1 MRKSPEAAR
10 KCRVACR
17 GLAARLP
24 CGLGVL
30 GVMRRNHMSIRN
42 CRASAL
48 LVAFA
53 LVGCGSDDDDGGGSG
68 GAAKAAC
75 EAYCD
80 ATVSCPY
87 FTYADAAECKSY
99 ECVGF
104 DQLPAECAT
113 AYENYYECIT
123 SNADVCDD
131 IACLDHLNA
140 CL

>member
-1 MRKSPEAAR
+1 
-10 KCRVACR
+10 
-17 GLAARLP
+17 
-24 CGLGVL
+24 
-30 GVMRRNHMSIRN
+30 MSIRN
-42 CRASAL
+42 CSASAL

-53 LVGCGSDDDDGGGSG
+53 LVGCGSDDDDGGGGSG

-87 FTYADAAECKSY
+87 FTYTDAAECKSY
-99 ECVGF
+99 DCVGF

-113 AYENYYECIT
+113 AYENYYECIIG
-123 SNADVCDD
+123 NADVCDD